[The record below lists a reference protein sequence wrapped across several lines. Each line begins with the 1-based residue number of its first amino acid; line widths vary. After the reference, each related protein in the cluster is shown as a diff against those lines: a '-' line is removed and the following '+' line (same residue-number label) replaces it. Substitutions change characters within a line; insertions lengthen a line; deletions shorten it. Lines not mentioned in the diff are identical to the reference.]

1 MASTNPRGRGARR
14 AIFWLVAAAAC
25 WGLDTTLSAYALQ
38 QLQPP
43 DLFVAETVVGA
54 VAVWGALRWTGSY
67 RRPAR
72 LRPHLLLGIAE
83 PGVAY
88 LFFDLGLRR
97 TSATSAGLLTS
108 TETLLAVALA
118 VIVLGERLRPLAVGA
133 LVAGVAGTVA
143 VSASSGGGHA
153 TLIGNLL
160 VLAGSLTAGSYYL
173 IARRLPIGDDA
184 LTGTGF
190 QVLAAAGIAL
200 AYAAFA
206 WPTHGSGLAR
216 ASAVHLLVAAITGIV
231 GIAVPYFLLNRAL
244 AVVPASA
251 AALTLNLVPVFA
263 VASAVALLGEA
274 LMILTIVG
282 GALILSSLVVVSTTP
297 EVEITDP
304 G

>member
-14 AIFWLVAAAAC
+14 AILWLVAAAAC
-25 WGLDTTLSAYALQ
+25 WGVDTTLSAYALQ

-54 VAVWGALRWTGSY
+54 VAVWAALRWTRGY
-67 RRPAR
+67 QRPVR
-72 LRPHLLLGIAE
+72 LRPHLVLGLIE

-133 LVAGVAGTVA
+133 LAAGVVGTVA
-143 VSASSGGGHA
+143 VSTSGGGGHA
-153 TLIGNLL
+153 TLVGNLL

-173 IARRLPIGDDA
+173 IARRLPTADDA

-190 QVLAAAGIAL
+190 QLLAAAGIGL
-200 AYAAFA
+200 AYAAVA
-206 WPTHGSGLAR
+206 WPIHGSGLAS
-216 ASAVHLLVAAITGIV
+216 ASAVHLLVASTTGIV

-244 AVVPASA
+244 ATVPASA

-274 LMILTIVG
+274 LMILTVLG
-282 GALILSSLVVVSTTP
+282 GALILSSLVVISRTP
-297 EVEITDP
+297 ELETDP